1 MIYKLA
7 LCICVLN
14 FVALSSFGQTTSEEI
29 IEHFFQ
35 VYKKDP
41 SAAVDDFFS
50 HNKWI
55 SGKKDDVTNLKVQL
69 KNWIDQVGE
78 YHGYELITEKS
89 IGNNYKLF
97 SYLIKYDREPIR
109 FMFLLYKPADTW
121 QTQSFSFNHNMDD
134 ELEESAKA
142 YRLKENY

>member
-1 MIYKLA
+1 
-7 LCICVLN
+7 
-14 FVALSSFGQTTSEEI
+14 LSSFGQTTSEEI

-89 IGNNYKLF
+89 IGNSYKLF

-134 ELEESAKA
+134 ELEEAAKA